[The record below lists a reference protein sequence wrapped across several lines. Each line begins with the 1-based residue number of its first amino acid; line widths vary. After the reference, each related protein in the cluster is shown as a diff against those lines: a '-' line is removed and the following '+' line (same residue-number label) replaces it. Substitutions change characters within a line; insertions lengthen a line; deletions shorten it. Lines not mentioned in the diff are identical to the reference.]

1 MNNTYFTVH
10 DVVSMVESG
19 EWDRVDICLEPT
31 NDNDFDSTEGS
42 GGEDFGDILF
52 ILLIVYFSGRS

>member
-19 EWDRVDICLEPT
+19 EWERVDICLEPP
-31 NDNDFDSTEGS
+31 NNHDFDSAEDS
-42 GGEDFGDILF
+42 GDEDFGGIFF
-52 ILLIVYFSGRS
+52 ITLIVYFSGRS